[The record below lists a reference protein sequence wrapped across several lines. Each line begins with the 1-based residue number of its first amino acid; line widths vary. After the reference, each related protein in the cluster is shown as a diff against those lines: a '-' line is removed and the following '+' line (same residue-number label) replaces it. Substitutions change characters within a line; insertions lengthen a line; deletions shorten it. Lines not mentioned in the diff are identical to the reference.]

1 MSDWILVFDTET
13 TGVGPNYRKLMTWAK
28 ANELSNQL
36 ASGKEWEKNIEL
48 WRGTHIAQLSYVM
61 YNLTTNEYKIFNK
74 YISDIDPTLIE
85 QLLDPARISLSEKQ
99 YNSSPNSYTHPI
111 TVATLQKSLRA
122 NESEKATIGEA
133 MSEFMSDL
141 EMCQVAAAHNAVFD
155 RQLVFCE
162 LARLADSKLF
172 NDFNS
177 QQNKMYCTMCIAK
190 DIVHIDT
197 KILKDG
203 EISRRIA
210 YMEKVKKYSTPESKR
225 YDLVDEPAIKS
236 PALWEVYDRLF
247 GYPPDESSLHDAI
260 VDVIVCLR
268 VFYRLWMTG
277 NTSLTRPLNLL
288 VCGSGEPDIY
298 GKDVE
303 TGGQITD
310 YISSITPPG
319 IDAQANFDPT
329 QGLGMCF
336 VEGEPYL
343 RIPGQSVSHWKETA
357 DSEENQQIMS
367 GPGGKRKTKK
377 RNKTKRNKIKK
388 TKKNKTK
395 KNRKR

>member
-13 TGVGPNYRKLMTWAK
+13 TGVGPNYRKLMTWAA

-36 ASGKEWEKNIEL
+36 ASGLKWNENIEL
-48 WRGTHIAQLSYVM
+48 WRGTHIAQLSYIM
-61 YNLTTNEYKIFNK
+61 YNLRTNEYKIFNK
-74 YISDIDPTLIE
+74 YISDIDPALIE
-85 QLLDPARISLSEKQ
+85 YLLDPKRI
-99 YNSSPNSYTHPI
+99 SYTHPI
-111 TVATLQKSLRA
+111 TVATLQKSLKA
-122 NESEKATIGEA
+122 DESEKATIGEA
-133 MSEFMSDL
+133 MLEFMSDL
-141 EMCQVAAAHNAVFD
+141 KMCQVAAAHNAVFD

-162 LARLADSKLF
+162 LARFADSQLF
-172 NDFNS
+172 NDFVS

-190 DIVHIDT
+190 DIAHIDT
-197 KILKDG
+197 KIFNG
-203 EISRRIA
+203 ERIP
-210 YMEKVKKYSTPESKR
+210 YMEKVKKFATPESKR

-277 NTSLTRPLNLL
+277 NTNLTQPLNLL

-298 GKDVE
+298 RKDVE
-303 TGGQITD
+303 TGGQITR
-310 YISSITPPG
+310 YINSITPQG
-319 IDAQANFDPT
+319 IDPQGNFDPA

-336 VEGEPYL
+336 VEGKPYS
-343 RIPGQSVSHWKETA
+343 RIPGQAVLPWEQLA

-367 GPGGKRKTKK
+367 GSGRKRKTKK
-377 RNKTKRNKIKK
+377 INKTKRNKIKR
-388 TKKNKTK
+388 KKNKTK
-395 KNRKR
+395 KSRKR